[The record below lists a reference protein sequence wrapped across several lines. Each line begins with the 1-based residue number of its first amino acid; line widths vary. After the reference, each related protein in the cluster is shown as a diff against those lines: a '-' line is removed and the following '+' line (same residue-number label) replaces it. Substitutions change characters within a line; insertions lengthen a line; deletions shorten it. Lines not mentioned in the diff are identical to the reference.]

1 MAPPAVWALSAPLL
15 RAGSAATSRS
25 WDDSQCER
33 RSLSERVSA
42 VPKGP
47 KRKVLVTGAAGFIG
61 SHVAEYTSKVLGF
74 ETVGVDDLSGG
85 FLRNVPDG
93 VTFVDVDLKEP
104 HDVAALF
111 KTHGPFDYVYHLAAY
126 AAEGDPVWHP
136 SEEECAIAF
145 FESRPGAARMLA
157 TLPSAALG
165 PDHYIN
171 VVGDGNFGDVNL
183 RCTWAEPPVIHEDAG
198 PEGDGMMWQ
207 PSDNKVAGKHPK
219 PDVRSGAEREPAAD
233 KGGGANAA
241 PPAPADE
248 RTRANSTPAHHGH
261 GFTLQRP
268 YEPEALDLVPL
279 EIFDYDRA
287 FERNREVEWKVL
299 LYDLGVNRWETSMG
313 FLLDNYPLRFERAW
327 GWEQNPALYPSVPK
341 KYTKNVTV
349 YRATAAA
356 EWGPAPACSEEV
368 SRKGEAHLGAPDSPC
383 TQFDFP
389 AFLKATAKAHDFVV

>member
-1 MAPPAVWALSAPLL
+1 
-15 RAGSAATSRS
+15 
-25 WDDSQCER
+25 
-33 RSLSERVSA
+33 
-42 VPKGP
+42 
-47 KRKVLVTGAAGFIG
+47 
-61 SHVAEYTSKVLGF
+61 
-74 ETVGVDDLSGG
+74 
-85 FLRNVPDG
+85 
-93 VTFVDVDLKEP
+93 
-104 HDVAALF
+104 
-111 KTHGPFDYVYHLAAY
+111 
-126 AAEGDPVWHP
+126 
-136 SEEECAIAF
+136 
-145 FESRPGAARMLA
+145 MLA

-248 RTRANSTPAHHGH
+248 RTRANSTHAHHGH
-261 GFTLQRP
+261 GFTLKRP

-287 FERNREVEWKVL
+287 FERNREVEWKCRANGCEAPFHKMLLDGRIPMLGAHAELHPHARVL

-389 AFLKATAKAHDFVV
+389 AFLKATAKAHDFVVVRAADMPRPTHVLHRCSPPHPPLAGEV